1 MQTLGTQTSV
11 DNPEYHLV
19 ATQTLGIPLAP
30 AIVSNGHTPASAG
43 PAHTGPIVA
52 HAHHKSSEEE
62 SDHEYYNDFDR
73 LQRELQPLRRN
84 ETTV

>member
-1 MQTLGTQTSV
+1 MATHGTQTSV

-19 ATQTLGIPLAP
+19 ATQTLGIPVIP
-30 AIVSNGHTPASAG
+30 VVSNGHTPAA
-43 PAHTGPIVA
+43 PIPA